1 MKLKDQSTG
10 CIVETFDDEAT
21 ALLTRRG
28 YVPVQEIKP
37 KPRRAATRKGAAKKE
52 R

>member
-1 MKLKDQSTG
+1 MKLQDPTTG
-10 CIVETFDDEAT
+10 GIVETFDDEAT

-37 KPRRAATRKGAAKKE
+37 KPKRTTRKGATKKE